1 MEPPPA
7 SLNDAAIGKTR
18 AKGKITRWFNHNP
31 LVGPVTFLLG
41 VLSFGAT
48 VYFGVAG
55 FKTKELSLYVNPSKT
70 TIVKSGQSSDLH
82 VLYRG
87 KDVSTDVTALQ
98 VELWNAGKE
107 SIRPEHVL
115 SPITLETSPKVPILE
130 ARIRHVSRPFTQIVV
145 DQTQI
150 ADGKVTVSWKILE
163 HNDAAVI
170 QFILAGPTETSI
182 RPSGSLEGQP
192 TLSVHQSAIQR
203 SSWFKIVYV
212 LLVFASVIP
221 MTMTLNWIV
230 SKVSDVPLSAS
241 SIIKSGPL
249 IGAVILV
256 GVPAVAVLK
265 YYFGEPTLPLPFN

>member
-7 SLNDAAIGKTR
+7 PLDDAEAAKRPTSILVWFAAHPIVGFVGTLASVLGVVLAVAFYLAAIRTR
-18 AKGKITRWFNHNP
+18 
-31 LVGPVTFLLG
+31 
-41 VLSFGAT
+41 
-48 VYFGVAG
+48 
-55 FKTKELSLYVNPSKT
+55 ELSLYVNPSRA

-221 MTMTLNWIV
+221 MTMALNWIV

-241 SIIKSGPL
+241 SHHQIWTADRGGDSCR
-249 IGAVILV
+249 
-256 GVPAVAVLK
+256 
-265 YYFGEPTLPLPFN
+265 